1 MKEFFYILDLV
12 NECDYFWQEFT
23 RSENR
28 MINELSLV
36 SKCYVRYSDRM
47 NKYLLEIESKSHKL

>member
-1 MKEFFYILDLV
+1 MNSFTYLLV
-12 NECDYFWQEFT
+12 NVIMFGKFT
-23 RSENR
+23 RTKIK

-47 NKYLLEIESKSHKL
+47 NKYLKSKVNPINSK